1 MYGWMGRLL
10 RIDLTTQ
17 KITVETWP
25 AEVRERFLGGR
36 GLGTYIIH
44 KEVGPAVNPL
54 GPDNRLVFTV
64 GPLTATKVPTSGRF
78 SVSTKSPLTGTVFD
92 SNSGGIWGTR
102 FKKCGFDGLIIQ
114 GRAEQPSYIKITDD
128 QVEIIAAGEYWGL
141 DVHSATEK
149 LLQVTG
155 DKDYSVACIG
165 PAGENL
171 VKMAAIINDRH
182 RALGRGGV
190 GAVMGSKNLKAI
202 MVKGTK
208 KVPVADSEKL
218 DFVLY
223 ETNKW
228 IKANPITSQGLPE
241 FGTPVLVNLFN
252 EMGIFPARNFQT
264 SQFADAGKI
273 SGETIAKTM
282 TVKKTGCYACPIQC
296 TRITRTR
303 NNTGEGP
310 EYESIWALGPQCGI
324 SDLETI
330 TEANYLCNRLGLDT
344 ISVGVT
350 IGFAMELQ
358 EKGLYNTGLNFG
370 EANKLLDL
378 ITDIARRKG
387 IGAELADGTRAL
399 AAKWGGE
406 SFAMQ
411 VKGLEL
417 PAYDPRGLQGMGLGF
432 ATSNRGGCHLRAYM
446 VGPEALGVPKMV
458 DRFSTVGKA
467 GLTIFYQNVN
477 AAVDSLILCR
487 FLGLAVSEEYFARL
501 LSAVTGETYQ
511 PQDLHVIGERI
522 WNLER
527 LVNLREGFTKDNDT
541 LPARLLTEPVSDGP
555 SGGRVVDLAPMLNE
569 YYRFRGWDSAG
580 VPTAAKLAQLGLLGL
595 EAI

>member
-1 MYGWMGRLL
+1 MYGWMGHLL
-10 RIDLTTQ
+10 RIDLTTK

-25 AEVRERFLGGR
+25 AEVREKFLGGR
-36 GLGTYIIH
+36 GLGTYIMH
-44 KEVGPAVNPL
+44 KEVGPAVDPL
-54 GPDNRLVFTV
+54 GPENRLVFTM

-92 SNSGGIWGTR
+92 SNSGGIWGAR

-114 GRAEQPSYIKITDD
+114 GRAEQPVYIKITDD
-128 QVEIIAAGEYWGL
+128 QVEIKDAGDYWGL
-141 DVHSATEK
+141 DVHSATDK
-149 LLQVTG
+149 LLLEAG
-155 DKDYSVACIG
+155 DNDYSVACIG
-165 PAGENL
+165 PAGENQ
-171 VKMAAIINDRH
+171 VKLAAIMNDRN

-202 MVKGTK
+202 IVKGTK
-208 KVPVADSEKL
+208 KVPVADNEKL
-218 DFVLY
+218 DFILY

-252 EMGIFPARNFQT
+252 EMGIFPARNFQE

-273 SGETIAKTM
+273 SGETLAETM

-296 TRITRTR
+296 TRVTRTR

-324 SDLETI
+324 SDLEII

-358 EKGLYNTGLNFG
+358 EKGLYNTGLKFG
-370 EANKLLDL
+370 EAEKLLDL
-378 ITDIARRKG
+378 IIDIARKQG
-387 IGAELADGTRAL
+387 TGAELAEGTRAL
-399 AAKWGGE
+399 AAKWGGQA
-406 SFAMQ
+406 FAMQ

-417 PAYDPRGLQGMGLGF
+417 PAYDPRGIQGMGLGF

-458 DRFSTVGKA
+458 DRFATEGKA

-501 LSAVTGETYQ
+501 HSAVTGKIYQ
-511 PQDLHVIGERI
+511 PQDLHIIGERI

-527 LVNLREGFTKDNDT
+527 LINLREGFTSDNDT
-541 LPARLLTEPVSDGP
+541 LPARLLQEPVLTGP
-555 SGGRVVDLAPMLNE
+555 SGGRVVELAPMLNE
-569 YYRFRGWDSAG
+569 YYRFRGWDSKG
-580 VPTAAKLAQLGLLGL
+580 VPTEVKLTQLGL